1 MKRYFFISKLLSFS
15 RPSGELRWYN
25 SFFFLLFQLSAFLL
39 PRTHLSI
46 DVILQILFPFY
57 LEAYNFD
64 SPASRCTIFF
74 GPLLHPPSS
83 FSAPLPSVRI
93 TFYALVLELL
103 LPIVKVLLE
112 KFSMEPFAF
121 KPEFPRGEF
130 AFKTIT
136 LLLRAF
142 SGVEALSMER
152 LTFQPSV
159 KADG

>member
-1 MKRYFFISKLLSFS
+1 MLYYKFSFLFTLKPTILILLLQDV
-15 RPSGELRWYN
+15 R
-25 SFFFLLFQLSAFLL
+25 FFLDPSF
-39 PRTHLSI
+39 T
-46 DVILQILFPFY
+46 
-57 LEAYNFD
+57 
-64 SPASRCTIFF
+64 
-74 GPLLHPPSS
+74 LLHPPSS

-152 LTFQPSV
+152 LTF
-159 KADG
+159 

>member
-1 MKRYFFISKLLSFS
+1 MLYYKFSFLFTLKPTILILL
-15 RPSGELRWYN
+15 L
-25 SFFFLLFQLSAFLL
+25 Q
-39 PRTHLSI
+39 
-46 DVILQILFPFY
+46 DVRF
-57 LEAYNFD
+57 
-64 SPASRCTIFF
+64 FF

-152 LTFQPSV
+152 LTF
-159 KADG
+159 